1 MIGLANRSRRQS
13 FLNALMIAVMVS
25 VNPCAVW
32 AHAVIVESTPGINGV
47 VKGPAVDIK
56 LRFNSR
62 VDASRSKLTLISP
75 DGVAH
80 GIKLSR
86 QTSPDALLATAPN
99 LLPGKYQLRWQ
110 VLASDGH
117 ITQGEIPFSVIAP

>member
-1 MIGLANRSRRQS
+1 
-13 FLNALMIAVMVS
+13 MIAVMVS
-25 VNPCAVW
+25 ANPGAVW

-47 VKGPAVDIK
+47 VKGPVVDIK

-62 VDASRSKLTLISP
+62 VDRSRSKLTLISP

-80 GIKLSR
+80 AIQLSG
-86 QTSPDALLATAPN
+86 QTSPDALQATAPN
-99 LLPGKYQLRWQ
+99 LIPGRYQLRWQ